1 MRERVIATLTQQ
13 SYSTTRTG
21 TYTALVSNS
30 SLLAGTHCTTVGW
43 FDCSEHP
50 AILFGPD
57 GQPTSESS
65 QIREA
70 YFMEF
75 AHDIRAQMKTTPL
88 MVTGGIRSRAVM
100 EEALGKG
107 DCEMIGIGRPVCGD
121 PDCVRKLLVDGAAAL
136 PAYENQLMLDLEEDD
151 AARRARMRYSMQ
163 QSWYYCN
170 EWALGDGEQYKQE
183 RRATFDTFNSKTSSL
198 LLI

>member
-57 GQPTSESS
+57 GQPATV
-65 QIREA
+65 
-70 YFMEF
+70 F
-75 AHDIRAQMKTTPL
+75 TTPAWFL
-88 MVTGGIRSRAVM
+88 TTI
-100 EEALGKG
+100 
-107 DCEMIGIGRPVCGD
+107 
-121 PDCVRKLLVDGAAAL
+121 
-136 PAYENQLMLDLEEDD
+136 
-151 AARRARMRYSMQ
+151 
-163 QSWYYCN
+163 
-170 EWALGDGEQYKQE
+170 E
-183 RRATFDTFNSKTSSL
+183 RRGS
-198 LLI
+198 

>member
-1 MRERVIATLTQQ
+1 
-13 SYSTTRTG
+13 
-21 TYTALVSNS
+21 
-30 SLLAGTHCTTVGW
+30 
-43 FDCSEHP
+43 
-50 AILFGPD
+50 
-57 GQPTSESS
+57 
-65 QIREA
+65 
-70 YFMEF
+70 
-75 AHDIRAQMKTTPL
+75 MKTTPL

-136 PAYENQLMLDLEEDD
+136 PDYENQLMLDLEEDD

-170 EWALGDGEQYKQE
+170 EWALGDGEQE